1 MFAKIIDLNNSE
13 AFVISDSDIIKVIP
27 ISYVNNN
34 NIGDKIF
41 IPSSMATSSNSY
53 INTTNN
59 LI

>member
-41 IPSSMATSSNSY
+41 IPSSMAASSHSY
-53 INTTNN
+53 MNTTNN